1 MRDKRLALRDLK
13 VLGTGKVGS
22 EVRNI
27 NSRPALMG
35 PNRRDRASA
44 GLLVY

>member
-1 MRDKRLALRDLK
+1 MSNKRLALRDLK

-27 NSRPALMG
+27 NNRLSLKG
-35 PNRRDRASA
+35 PNRRDRAGA